1 MKKLTKSNSYI
12 LKSVYFFGFFI
23 AAICFTSIGSNNSFT
38 YYEKTINYFSPDT
51 IPLDRSLVVDTVN
64 VSAVYTISDTADIY
78 SDGQDDI
85 ILLTEDSLNYTELD
99 SSITFAVGDIDTNI
113 LFNKPEDTAA
123 YYYATQTAA
132 YYIPQN
138 DSSVYT
144 LISVDTGLIGNDQD
158 LLSLKIKDN
167 AGIITINPGH
177 TTREINGGLFGIHIP
192 GIFAPNHIS
201 EDDTYYMQAWQAL
214 SDLKP
219 SSLRYP
225 GGADTRWQHP
235 IDYDW
240 NWDGVADPIKG
251 YGYNIDEIIRFYDVS
266 NETDEIP
273 AITDNNIQANTLSFL
288 SLIHEDLDDPTD
300 GGVAETPTNPV
311 YICNNCHE
319 WMNEAQYREDFES
332 IYKKWRIQEALPAG
346 EKYIDQFLRMVK
358 KIEEDNQIADPGYK
372 VEIIVDLPI
381 PMASATECWNF
392 VDYLRNNAI
401 HNLNVAGVEMG
412 NETYFGWSMDM
423 MGFETFDDYY
433 NYIDGNNPALTW
445 TENFYDY
452 VYGPPPGEYIITE
465 AIMAG
470 KTKWDHNYFKEF
482 KLKHAWSCKIGL
494 PAENLPEEYDETDG
508 NIFGVNGPDPG
519 EGTFPFA
526 KQVEGWNAD
535 LGSHYADKFSHSNIY
550 KFDAVIPHT
559 YYKPHNN
566 WYHIAVDNLC
576 TLYPTE
582 GLASCSPISCTDP
595 LDLDVTYDGNWK
607 YDEYDPRIKDAFQG
621 MMGYSVWNY
630 PVDLP
635 SYFGP
640 APGNLN
646 DFLKTR
652 YMLFYQAMD
661 ADLQFSS
668 TGDDAKEMWA
678 TEKNFLSNDT
688 WNEDPVVLDE
698 TYNKRVLDVYYNT
711 FVQGYFLQEWFLKD
725 LTKLNFT
732 KTVFRQN
739 FFTYSHI
746 HSFAGG
752 GWQDLLVQA
761 DDCDL
766 VANGLD
772 PDVINGPYWMRR
784 TTYWTYYLLSEIF
797 KQKLNYLPSAISL
810 PEHSKNQPPTVFIDD
825 EHENLY
831 VYFSNTKQLSQNDII
846 DPENLYPLFDYGFEF
861 TTIDL
866 YVVDAEFPH
875 AASGRNLMVSK
886 QAGNIAINS
895 CYECNQNDADY
906 NPHPFDIQGITII
919 EDVNQCDCDLPPG
932 AVCVPVPGY
941 SYGYFKIGIHAFG
954 PYERQQATISDKYN
968 VVIYPNPAY
977 DYFSINLENNYEMQ
991 TDENID
997 IIVSD
1002 LTGFP
1007 IATFQISESNQ
1018 INISNLHAGLY
1029 QVTLRFSDKSII
1041 TKPLI
1046 KIK

>member
-1 MKKLTKSNSYI
+1 MKNLSKSNPCI
-12 LKSVYFFGFFI
+12 RKSMFFFGFLIFARCFI
-23 AAICFTSIGSNNSFT
+23 SVGSNTCFTSA
-38 YYEKTINYFSPDT
+38 EKLNHYFSPDT
-51 IPLDRSLVVDTVN
+51 VPPDTSIIIDTVN
-64 VSAVYTISDTADIY
+64 VEAIYTVADTAEIY
-78 SDGQDDI
+78 TDGLDDI
-85 ILLTEDSLNYTELD
+85 ILLIEDSVHYAEPD
-99 SSITFAVGDIDTNI
+99 SSIIFAVGDIDSNI
-113 LFNKPEDTAA
+113 LFSKPDDTAA
-123 YYYATQTAA
+123 YYYATDNAA

-138 DSSVYT
+138 DSAVYT
-144 LISVDTGLIGNDQD
+144 LISVDSNLTGNKQE
-158 LLSLKIKDN
+158 LLSLRIGDN
-167 AGIITINPGH
+167 AGMITINPGH
-177 TTREINGGLFGIHIP
+177 TTKELNAGLFGIHIP
-192 GIFAPNHIS
+192 GIFKPNHIS

-235 IDYDW
+235 LDYDKD
-240 NWDGVADPIKG
+240 WDGITDPIKG
-251 YGYNIDEIIRFYDVS
+251 YGYNIDEIIRFYDVT
-266 NETDEIP
+266 NETDQVP
-273 AITDNNIQANTLSFL
+273 AIPTDNIQANVQDFIDA
-288 SLIHEDLDDPTD
+288 IHNDLEGTD
-300 GGVAETPTNPV
+300 GSLPNV
-311 YICNNCHE
+311 CDLCHT
-319 WMNEAQYREDFES
+319 WMDADAYQEDFEK
-332 IYKKWRIQEALPAG
+332 IYSKWKTQETLPAG

-358 KIEEDNQIADPGYK
+358 KIEEENQIADPGYK

-392 VDYLRNNAI
+392 VDYLRNNPI

-412 NETYFGWSMDM
+412 NETYFGWAMDM

-433 NYIDGNNPALTW
+433 NYIDGKDPDPTW

-482 KLKHAWSCKIGL
+482 KLKHALSCKIGL
-494 PAENLPEEYDETDG
+494 PAENLPEEYDATDG

-526 KQVEGWNAD
+526 KHVEGWNAD
-535 LGSHYADKFSHSNIY
+535 LGSHYGDKFLTHANIY

-566 WYHIAVDNLC
+566 WYHIATDHLC
-576 TLYPTE
+576 ALYPTE
-582 GLASCSPISCTDP
+582 GAASCNSISCSDP
-595 LDLDVTYDGNWK
+595 LDLDYTYDGNWK

-621 MMGYSVWNY
+621 MMGYPIWNY
-630 PVDLP
+630 PADLP
-635 SYFGP
+635 PYFGP

-646 DFLKTR
+646 EFLKTR
-652 YMLFYQAMD
+652 YMLFYQAID
-661 ADLQFSS
+661 DDLQFSLA
-668 TGDDAKEMWA
+668 GPDGKEMWA

-688 WNEDPVVLDE
+688 WNEDPAVGDE
-698 TYNKRVLDVYYNT
+698 TFDKRVLDVYYNT
-711 FVQGYFLQEWFLKD
+711 FVQGYFLQEWFLRD

-732 KTVFRQN
+732 KTLYRQN

-766 VANGLD
+766 VANGLN
-772 PDVINGPYWMRR
+772 PALINDPYWMRR
-784 TTYWTYYLLSEIF
+784 TTYWTYFLLSDIF
-797 KQKLNYLPSAISL
+797 KQKLNYLPSVISL
-810 PEHSKNQPPTVFIDD
+810 PEHSRNQPPTVFIDD

-831 VYFSNTKQLSQNDII
+831 VYFSNTKGLSQNNII
-846 DPENLYPLFDYGFEF
+846 DPENLFPLFDYGFKF

-866 YVVDAEFPH
+866 HMVDAEFPH
-875 AASGRNLMVSK
+875 SASGRNLMVSK
-886 QAGNIAINS
+886 QGENVAINS
-895 CYECNQNDADY
+895 CYECNQAYADY
-906 NPHPFDIQGITII
+906 NPHPFDIQGITIV
-919 EDVNQCDCDLPPG
+919 EDVNQCDCELPLG

-1002 LTGFP
+1002 LAGFP

-1018 INISNLHAGLY
+1018 INISNLNAGLY
-1029 QVTLRFSDKSII
+1029 QVTFRFSDNSTI